1 MRLYHHPMS
10 SNARRVH
17 MTAVHLQIPLELV
30 LVDLSKGEQRRPEF
44 LKMNPAGR
52 VPVLEDDGLFL
63 TESHAIMQYLAD
75 QVDGQTLYPRA
86 PRARADVTRWLFWS
100 AQHFQPAIGVLNW
113 ENFIKPM
120 IGRGP
125 ADPVEVK
132 RGEALVAECAGL
144 LDQRLDGRTW
154 VAQDQ
159 LTLADFALAT
169 ALTTLEPAR
178 LPVKHFANLMAW
190 FKRVQELPAWQRTGT

>member
-1 MRLYHHPMS
+1 MRLYNHPMS
-10 SNARRVH
+10 HNARRAH
-17 MTAVHLQIPLELV
+17 MTALHLGLPVEVVH
-30 LVDLSKGEQRRPEF
+30 VDLAKGEQRQPAF
-44 LKMNPAGR
+44 LRMNPAGR
-52 VPVLEDDGLFL
+52 VPVLEDGGFYL

-75 QVDGQTLYPRA
+75 QVPDQTLYPRE
-86 PRARADVTRWLFWS
+86 PQPRADVNRWLFWS

-125 ADPVEVK
+125 TDPVEVK

-144 LDQRLDGRTW
+144 LNQRLDGRTW
-154 VAQDQ
+154 VAQDR
-159 LTLADFALAT
+159 LTLADLALA
-169 ALTTLEPAR
+169 APLMSIEPAR
-178 LPVKHFANLMAW
+178 LPLKHLPNLMAW